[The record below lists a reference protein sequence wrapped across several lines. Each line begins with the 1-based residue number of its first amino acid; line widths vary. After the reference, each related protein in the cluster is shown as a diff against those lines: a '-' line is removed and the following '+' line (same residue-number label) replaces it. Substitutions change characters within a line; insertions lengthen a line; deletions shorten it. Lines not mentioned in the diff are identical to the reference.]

1 MPRLTSSNNNYT
13 SYSTSGTG
21 GGGGGSG
28 ETEDAFNSAMGYMDD
43 MFQKSKALQM
53 KDGAHKLELK
63 GIAAG
68 NGYV

>member
-1 MPRLTSSNNNYT
+1 MPRTNGN
-13 SYSTSGTG
+13 STSRTSFTPP
-21 GGGGGSG
+21 GGSGGNG
-28 ETEDAFNSAMGYMDD
+28 ETEDAFGNAMGYMDD
-43 MFQKSKALQM
+43 MFNKSKALQM